1 MGAATLPMARAM
13 GSLHL
18 GSSADAA
25 AASSSLRFSSLG
37 GEKLNHS
44 SPKALH
50 WRRRLQSVLTVA
62 RNGNGDSSGR
72 DVDPIA
78 KTASLLLLSSL
89 AASPAHAATAQ
100 DITDALLKVQDV
112 TQKATEAAGGAYD
125 STKAFIEQLLTAVKP
140 AVDAAFP
147 YVQKA
152 TDAAVQ
158 VAAPIASDVA
168 TQADKALKDAGV
180 DTKSVVEAAKT
191 AAVVA
196 GEAAE
201 QTAKVIE
208 GAKPV
213 ASSTLESIVS
223 ADPLFLAGGAGV
235 LLLLYLL
242 APSLLSSVAYAA
254 RGYKGD
260 LSAAQV
266 LDLLTKSDFILIDVR
281 TDKEKSK
288 SGLPSL
294 PRNAK
299 NKFLSIPLE
308 ELPGKVKGQIRNSRK
323 VEAEIAAVKIS
334 YLKRIGRGSNIILLD
349 SSGDIAK
356 TVAKSLSALGF
367 KNAWVVV
374 DGFDGGKGWVQSRL
388 GTDSNT
394 TSIAEILSP
403 SRIIPAGTK
412 KLFKTTSSEVVDV
425 TPKFNRLLPGGF
437 DE

>member
-1 MGAATLPMARAM
+1 MARTL
-13 GSLHL
+13 GSLPL
-18 GSSADAA
+18 ASAEPAVA
-25 AASSSLRFSSLG
+25 PSSSLRSSSFA
-37 GEKLNHS
+37 GEQLSCNLS
-44 SPKALH
+44 VPKSAY
-50 WRRRLQSVLTVA
+50 WCRRLQSALIVA
-62 RNGNGDSSGR
+62 CNSNVDNGSDQ
-72 DVDPIA
+72 IA
-78 KTASLLLLSSL
+78 KTASLALLSALS
-89 AASPAHAATAQ
+89 ASSTASPAFAVTAE
-100 DITDALLKVQDV
+100 DITNALLKVQDV
-112 TQKATEAAGGAYD
+112 TQKAIDATEGAYG
-125 STKAFIEQLLTAVKP
+125 SSKAFLDQVFSTVKP
-140 AVDAAFP
+140 AVDAAAP

-158 VAAPIASDVA
+158 VASPIASDVA
-168 TQADKALKDAGV
+168 TQADKVLKDAGV
-180 DTKSVVEAAKT
+180 DTKTVVEAAKS

-213 ASSTLESIVS
+213 ASSTLESIIS
-223 ADPLFLAGGAGV
+223 ADPLFIAGGAGA

-242 APSLLSSVAYAA
+242 TPSLLSSAAYAA

-266 LDLLTKSDFILIDVR
+266 LDLLSSSDYLLIDVR
-281 TDKEKSK
+281 TEKEKAK

-308 ELPGKVKGQIRNSRK
+308 ELPGKLKGQVRNSRK
-323 VEAEIAAVKIS
+323 LEAETAALKIS
-334 YLKRIGRGSNIILLD
+334 FLKRVGKGSNIVLLD
-349 SSGDIAK
+349 ASGDIAK

-367 KNAWVVV
+367 KNAWVVN

-388 GTDSNT
+388 GTDSYNS
-394 TSIAEILSP
+394 SIAEILSP
-403 SRIIPAGTK
+403 SRVIPAGTR

-425 TPKFNRLLPGGF
+425 TPRFNRLLPGGS